1 MDKNE
6 IRNLMSKLET
16 RMGEID
22 FKMDGRVG
30 SHWEEITLLKQ
41 REAYEFSYKELKKN
55 VTMKYEKL

>member
-41 REAYEFSYKELKKN
+41 REAYEFSYKELKK
-55 VTMKYEKL
+55 MLP